1 MDELSERYFG
11 VITKMIK
18 ENKTT
23 KELEETKIKIKTK
36 TKKNEYK
43 KN

>member
-1 MDELSERYFG
+1 MDALSERYFG

-23 KELEETKIKIKTK
+23 KELEKTK
-36 TKKNEYK
+36 TKTKTKN
-43 KN
+43 NN

>member
-1 MDELSERYFG
+1 MDELAQRYYG

-23 KELEETKIKIKTK
+23 KELVNEKLKINNKQLNKH
-36 TKKNEYK
+36 
-43 KN
+43 